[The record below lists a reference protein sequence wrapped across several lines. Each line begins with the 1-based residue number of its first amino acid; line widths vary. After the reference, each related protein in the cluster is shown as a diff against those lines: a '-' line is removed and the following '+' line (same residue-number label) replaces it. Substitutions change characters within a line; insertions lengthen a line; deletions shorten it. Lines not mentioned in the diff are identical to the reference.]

1 MLNYDQI
8 VKKITDNS
16 KYNFADITLSHVIPN
31 EASNSVKL
39 FFNSDRVI
47 NTERLLYFINSLEIE
62 LTKGNIKKVDF
73 QVKYDDNSCS
83 DEDKINIFNIAFDR
97 HVERHVRY
105 KSLKSYEV
113 KFENGKIIIPIDS
126 ESARLTMYRQAIQE
140 EINKYG
146 VNIPIDIVVD
156 TSVRNT
162 SEVKE
167 EIDAAKH
174 AQFERNIEKQRQEV
188 QINKPKEVVEVA
200 TGYTH
205 KNKQDMIREISQIP
219 IDQDALNRYEYEIG
233 FPMCEVVGQVFEYE
247 MKEFATGSKLFSASI
262 TDEKDSILITKW
274 VNDSQM
280 EQFSSIKKGT
290 FIRVTGKAE
299 YDRYKRDVIIS
310 KASKVEILE
319 GEAAT
324 LKRVDN
330 AIEKRVELHTHT
342 KMSNLDGI
350 DTIDDYVKTAI
361 GFGHKAIALTDKFGV
376 YAYPDFYKAT
386 KNKGIKPIYGL
397 ETNFQRLEDVKITHT
412 YEDLN
417 LKDSI
422 YVVFD
427 IETTGFS
434 SIYDEIIEIA
444 CVKIKNG
451 QEIDRFE
458 TYVKPNQKISSVITN
473 ITSITNEDVANA
485 PTIDEV
491 FPKWMK
497 FMENCILV
505 AHNASF
511 DMSFVYSHLRCENKY
526 IKEKFE
532 YNNLVYPVIDT
543 LNLLRFKYGDQLKFF
558 NLKAM
563 AKLFKVDLT
572 QHHRAIYDTKATA
585 DCFVKMLNDLSNDG
599 ISNYNQINSTYVNS
613 DSYKML
619 FPNHINLLATNKTGL
634 RNIYEIVSES
644 HTNSFGARGPVLTD
658 EFLNCHRDGIL
669 VGSGCS
675 KGEIFEAAKDL
686 GDEELKRLISIYDY
700 VEIQPPNHY
709 LHLFDGKDDAIH
721 IIVDIIKNIVR
732 ICDEN
737 SVIVVATGNV
747 HHTNDEQVAYRDIVV
762 NIPPKKGEAFHPLSR
777 VEKVPSQYL
786 MTTEEMLESFHFL
799 GKDKQYEVVVKNT
812 NKIADLI
819 EEFKVFSSELY
830 SPKDD
835 FLKDKGI
842 PSLENE
848 MVRIVEENAK
858 KLYGFNGN
866 IPKLVRDRIDKELN
880 SIISNKFAGVY
891 FISHL
896 LVKKSNDDGYVVGS
910 RGSVGS
916 SIVATLL
923 EVTEV
928 NALSPHYRCPEC
940 QFSAFKLNEAQEK
953 QYGLTTEQEQ
963 LKSILNSVDCGYD
976 LPDQY
981 CPHCGTKMKKDGHD
995 IPFET
1000 FLGFKGD
1007 KIPDIDLNFSG
1018 VYQAQAHN
1026 YVKELFGS
1034 DHAFRAGTIGTIA
1047 EKTAFGNVKGYL
1059 EKKGLIKRNVEIS
1072 RLAKKIEGIKRTTGQ
1087 HPGGIVVVPSDMS
1100 INDVTPVQYPAND
1113 VASEWKTTHFDYHSF
1128 EENLLKLDILG
1139 HDVPTIIRLMMDY
1152 VSENQDKFP
1161 FSTVDD
1167 IPLDDKEVYKLF
1179 HSTESIGVEPSSI
1192 ESQVASYGLPEF
1204 GTVFVR
1210 QMLVDTKPD
1219 TFAGLVQISGLSH
1232 GTDVWL
1238 NNAKD
1243 LVLKAIPEYSDV
1255 NLELKDVIG
1264 CRDDIMVYL
1273 MYQGME
1279 PSKAFEIMEFVRRG
1293 KPSKD
1298 KETWETYKKE
1308 MAASNVPEWY
1318 TWSCEQI
1325 KYMFPKGHATAYVL
1339 MTVRIGWFKVHAPLV
1354 FYSTYFS
1361 VTANKFDV
1369 ESAIK
1374 GYDSIK
1380 QKVAELKAMQKTD
1393 DAILNPML
1401 LALEMTARG
1410 FKFANISLMKSQPS
1424 MFVIDGDQLIIP
1436 FSALDGLG
1444 DNVANTIIEART
1456 EKPFTSIVDLSKR
1469 TKLSKTHI
1477 ARFSELGI
1485 LNGLPE
1491 EEPKVKETTLF
1502 DL

>member
-16 KYNFADITLSHVIPN
+16 KYNFADITLSYVIPN
-31 EASNSVKL
+31 ETSSSVKL
-39 FFNSDRVI
+39 FFNSDKVI
-47 NTERLLYFINSLEIE
+47 ETERLLYFMNNLESE
-62 LTKGNIKKVDF
+62 LTKDNIKKIDF
-73 QVKYDDNSCS
+73 QIKYEDNNCS
-83 DEDKINIFNIAFDR
+83 DDDKIKLFNIAFDR
-97 HVERHVRY
+97 LVEKHFRY

-113 KFENGKIIIPIDS
+113 KFESGKIIIPIDS
-126 ESARLTMYRQAIQE
+126 ESSRLTMYKPAVQD

-146 VNIPIDIVVD
+146 VDIYIDIVVD
-156 TSVRNT
+156 SSVRNT

-205 KNKQDMIREISQIP
+205 KNKQDMIREISKIP
-219 IDQDALNRYEYEIG
+219 MDQDALNRYEYEVG
-233 FPMCEVVGQVFEYE
+233 FPMCEVEGQIFDFEL
-247 MKEFATGSKLFSASI
+247 KEFATGSRLFSASI
-262 TDEKDSILITKW
+262 TDMKDSILVTKW
-274 VNDSQM
+274 VNDSQI
-280 EQFSSIKKGT
+280 EQFSAIKKGT
-290 FIRVTGKAE
+290 YIRVTGKAE

-310 KASKVEILE
+310 KASKIEILD
-319 GEAAT
+319 GETSVA
-324 LKRVDN
+324 KRVDN
-330 AIEKRVELHTHT
+330 SLEKRVELHTHT

-350 DTIDDYVKTAI
+350 DTIKDYVNAAI
-361 GFGHKAIALTDKFGV
+361 SFGHKAIALTDKFGV
-376 YAYPDFYKAT
+376 YAYPDFYYAT
-386 KNKGIKPIYGL
+386 KGKGIKPIYGV
-397 ETNFQRLEDVKITHT
+397 ETNFQRNDKVKVAHT
-412 YEDLN
+412 NHNID
-417 LKDSI
+417 LKDATF
-422 YVVFD
+422 VVFD

-458 TYVKPNQKISSVITN
+458 TYVKPNQNISSVITN
-473 ITSITNEDVANA
+473 ITSITNEDVSNA
-485 PTIDEV
+485 PTIEEV
-491 FPKWMK
+491 FPNWLR

-511 DMSFVYSHLRCENKY
+511 DMSFIYSHLRCENKY
-526 IKEKFE
+526 IKDKFK
-532 YNNLVYPVIDT
+532 YSDLVYPVIDT
-543 LNLLRFKYGDQLKFF
+543 LNLLRFKYNDQLKLF

-572 QHHRAIYDTKATA
+572 QHHRAIYDTIATA
-585 DCFVKMLNDLSNDG
+585 DCFQKMLIDMQADG
-599 ISNYNQINSTYVNS
+599 VVNYNQINSTYVLE
-613 DSYKML
+613 DSFKML
-619 FPNHINLLATNKTGL
+619 FPNHINLLAINKIGL
-634 RNIYEIVSES
+634 KNIYEIVSES
-644 HTNSFGARGPVLTD
+644 HTNSMGARGPVLTED
-658 EFLNCHRDGIL
+658 FLCNHREGVL

-675 KGEIFEAAKDL
+675 KGEIFETAKDL
-686 GDEELKRLISIYDY
+686 GEERLKEIISMYDY
-700 VEIQPPNHY
+700 VEVQPPSHY
-709 LHLFDGKDDAIH
+709 LHLFEGKDDAIH
-721 IIVDIIKNIVR
+721 TITDIIKTIVR
-732 ICDEN
+732 ICDEFN
-737 SVIVVATGNV
+737 VIVVASGDV
-747 HHTNDEQVAYRDIVV
+747 HHTNEDQVAYRDIVV

-777 VEKVPSQYL
+777 VNKVPSQYL
-786 MTTEEMLESFHFL
+786 MTTEEMLDSFHFL
-799 GKDKQYEVVVKNT
+799 GKEKQHEVVVTNT
-812 NKIADLI
+812 NKIADMV
-819 EEFKVFSSELY
+819 EEFKVFSNELY

-842 PSLENE
+842 PSLEGE
-848 MVRIVEENAK
+848 MVRIVEDNAL
-858 KLYGFNGN
+858 KLYGFNGE

-896 LVKKSNDDGYVVGS
+896 LVKKSNEDGYVVGS

-923 EVTEV
+923 GVTEV

-940 QFSAFKLNEAQEK
+940 MFSAFKLNEAQEK
-953 QYGLTTEQEQ
+953 QYGLTQEQ
-963 LKSILNSVDCGYD
+963 SILKPLLNSIDCGYD
-976 LPDQY
+976 LPDQV

-1018 VYQAQAHN
+1018 VYQPQAHN

-1034 DHAFRAGTIGTIA
+1034 EHAYRAGTIGTIA

-1059 EKKGLIKRNVEIS
+1059 EKKGLVKRNVEIS
-1072 RLAKKIEGIKRTTGQ
+1072 RLAQKIEGIKRTTGQ

-1113 VASEWKTTHFDYHSF
+1113 TNSEWRTTHFDYHSF

-1152 VSENQDKFP
+1152 VEANREKFP
-1161 FSTVDD
+1161 FSTVED

-1179 HSTESIGVEPSSI
+1179 SSTESIGVEPASI
-1192 ESQVASYGLPEF
+1192 DSQVASYGLPEF

-1210 QMLVDTKPD
+1210 QMLVDTAPD

-1238 NNAKD
+1238 KNAKD
-1243 LVLKAIPEYSDV
+1243 LVQKSIPEYANID
-1255 NLELKDVIG
+1255 LTLKDVIG

-1298 KETWETYKKE
+1298 RETWEVYKKE
-1308 MAASNVPEWY
+1308 MAANNVPEWY

-1339 MTVRIGWFKVHAPLV
+1339 MTVRIGWFKVHAPLL

-1374 GYDSIK
+1374 GYDAVK
-1380 QKVAELKAMQKTD
+1380 QKVAELKASQKTD
-1393 DAILNPML
+1393 DSILNPML

-1410 FKFANISLMKSQPS
+1410 YKFGNIDLMKSEPS
-1424 MFVIDGDQLIIP
+1424 MFVIEEDKLIIP

-1444 DNVANTIIEART
+1444 DSVANTILEARA
-1456 EKPFTSIVDLSKR
+1456 EKPFSSITDLSKR

-1491 EEPKVKETTLF
+1491 EEPQIQETTLF

>member
-8 VKKITDNS
+8 VKKITDDS
-16 KYNFADITLSHVIPN
+16 KYNFADITLLHVVPN
-31 EASNSVKL
+31 EVSSSVKL
-39 FFNSDRVI
+39 FFNSDKI
-47 NTERLLYFINSLEIE
+47 IDSDRLVYFINNLERE
-62 LTKGNIKKVDF
+62 LTKNNIKKVDF
-73 QVKYDDNSCS
+73 QLKYEDNSCT
-83 DEDKINIFNIAFDR
+83 DDYKLNIYNVAFDR
-97 HVERHVRY
+97 LVSRHFRY
-105 KSLKSYEV
+105 KTLSSYEV
-113 KFENGKIIIPIDS
+113 VLVNGKIIIPIDA
-126 ESARLTMYRQAIQE
+126 ESSRLTMYRQAIQKE
-140 EINKYG
+140 LDKYG
-146 VNIPIDIVVD
+146 IDVVIDIVVD
-156 TSVRNT
+156 SNVRNI
-162 SEVKE
+162 SEVKQ

-174 AQFERNIEKQRQEV
+174 AQFERNIEKQKQEV
-188 QINKPKEVVEVA
+188 QVNKPKEVVEVA

-205 KNKQDMIREISQIP
+205 KNKQDMIKEISKIP
-219 IDQDALNRYEYEIG
+219 MDQDALNRYEYEVG
-233 FPMCEVVGQVFEYE
+233 FPMCEIEGQVFDCEL
-247 MKEFATGSKLFSASI
+247 KEFASGSKLFSAAI
-262 TDEKDSILITKW
+262 TDNIDSILVTKW
-274 VNDSQM
+274 VNDSQL
-280 EQFSSIKKGT
+280 EQFNSIKKGS

-299 YDRYKRDVIIS
+299 YDKYKRDVIIS
-310 KASKVEILE
+310 KASKVELLE
-319 GEAAT
+319 GGAAT
-324 LKRVDN
+324 SNRIDN
-330 AIEKRVELHTHT
+330 ALEKRVELHTHT
-342 KMSNLDGI
+342 KMSNLDGL
-350 DTIDDYVKTAI
+350 DTIKDYVNKAI
-361 GFGHKAIALTDKFGV
+361 SFGHKAIALTDKFGV
-376 YAYPDFYKAT
+376 YAYPDFYYAT
-386 KNKGIKPIYGL
+386 KGKGIKPIYGV
-397 ETNFQRLEDVKITHT
+397 ETNFQRQDKVKVAHT
-412 YEDLN
+412 NHNIN
-417 LKDSI
+417 LKDAT

-451 QEIDRFE
+451 EEIDRFE
-458 TYVKPNQKISSVITN
+458 TYVKPHQTITAN
-473 ITSITNEDVANA
+473 ITSITSITNEDVADA
-485 PTIDEV
+485 PFIEEV
-491 FPKWMK
+491 FPKWVD
-497 FMENCILV
+497 FMQDSILV
-505 AHNASF
+505 AHNAPF
-511 DMSFVYSHLRCENKY
+511 DMSFVYSHLKCENKY
-526 IKEKFE
+526 IKDKLQYIDIE
-532 YNNLVYPVIDT
+532 YPVIDT
-543 LNLLRFKYGDQLKFF
+543 LNLLRFKYKDQLKMF

-563 AKLFKVDLT
+563 AKFFKVNLT

-585 DCFVKMLNDLSNDG
+585 DCFVKMLEDLSEDKV
-599 ISNYNQINSTYVNS
+599 SNYNQINDRYVNEN
-613 DSYKML
+613 SYKML
-619 FPNHINLLATNKTGL
+619 FPNHINLLATNKVGL
-634 RNIYEIVSES
+634 KNIYEIVSES
-644 HTNSFGARGPVLTD
+644 HTYSMGGRGPVLTED
-658 EFLNCHRDGIL
+658 FLSKHREGVL
-669 VGSGCS
+669 VGSACS
-675 KGEIFEAAKDL
+675 KGEVFETAKDL
-686 GDEELKRLISIYDY
+686 GENKLLEVIKMYDY
-700 VEIQPPNHY
+700 VEVQPPSHY
-709 LHLFDGKDDAIH
+709 LHLFEGKEDAMH
-721 IIVDIIKNIVR
+721 LIVDIIKTIVR

-737 SVIVVATGNV
+737 NVIVAASGDV
-747 HHTNDEQVAYRDIVV
+747 HHTDKEQVAYRDIVV

-777 VEKVPSQYL
+777 VKNVPSQYL
-786 MTTEEMLESFHFL
+786 MTTEEMLDSFHFL
-799 GKDKQYEVVVKNT
+799 GKEKQHEVVVTNT
-812 NKIADLI
+812 NKIADMI
-819 EEFKVFSSELY
+819 EEFEVFSKELY

-835 FLKDKGI
+835 FLKEEGI
-842 PSLENE
+842 PSLEGE
-848 MVRIVEENAK
+848 MVKIVEDNAQR
-858 KLYGFNGN
+858 LYGFNGE
-866 IPKLVRDRIDKELN
+866 IPQLVRDRIDKELN

-940 QFSAFKLNEAQEK
+940 KFSAFKLNEAQEK
-953 QYGLTTEQEQ
+953 QYGLTVEQET
-963 LKSILNSVDCGYD
+963 LKPVLASIDCGYD
-976 LPDQY
+976 LPDQN

-1018 VYQAQAHN
+1018 VYQPQAHN

-1059 EKKGLIKRNVEIS
+1059 EKKGLNKRNVEIS
-1072 RLAKKIEGIKRTTGQ
+1072 RLAKSIEGIKRTTGQ
-1087 HPGGIVVVPSDMS
+1087 HPGGIVVVPGDMT
-1100 INDVTPVQYPAND
+1100 INDVTPVQFPAND
-1113 VASEWKTTHFDYHSF
+1113 TTSEWRTTHFDYHSF
-1128 EENLLKLDILG
+1128 EDNLLKLDILG

-1152 VSENQDKFP
+1152 VETNQEKFP
-1161 FSTVDD
+1161 FSTVED

-1179 HSTESIGVEPSSI
+1179 HSTESIGVEPASI
-1192 ESQVASYGLPEF
+1192 QSQVASYGLPEF

-1243 LVLKAIPEYSDV
+1243 LVLKAIPEYANV

-1293 KPSKD
+1293 KPSKERD
-1298 KETWETYKKE
+1298 AWEEYKKE
-1308 MAASNVPEWY
+1308 MAASNVPDWY
-1318 TWSCEQI
+1318 IWSCEQI

-1374 GYDSIK
+1374 GYDAIK
-1380 QKVAELKAMQKTD
+1380 EKVAQLKAAQKAD
-1393 DAILNPML
+1393 DAMLNPML

-1410 FKFANISLMKSQPS
+1410 YAFANIDLMKSEPS
-1424 MFVIDGDQLIIP
+1424 NFVIEDDKLIIP
-1436 FSALDGLG
+1436 FSALEGLG
-1444 DNVANTIIEART
+1444 DSVANTILEARA
-1456 EKPFTSIVDLSKR
+1456 EKPFTSIADLSKR

-1477 ARFSELGI
+1477 AKFRELGI
-1485 LNGLPE
+1485 LSGMTEN
-1491 EEPKVKETTLF
+1491 EPKEKTTTLF

>member
-8 VKKITDNS
+8 VKKITDSS
-16 KYNFADITLSHVIPN
+16 KYNFADITLSYVVPN
-31 EASNSVKL
+31 EASSSVKL
-39 FFNSDRVI
+39 FFSSDRVI
-47 NTERLLYFINSLEIE
+47 EIERLVYFINSLENE
-62 LTKGNIKKVDF
+62 LTKKNIKKIEF
-73 QVKYDDNSCS
+73 QFKYENNSCS
-83 DEDKINIFNIAFDR
+83 DEDKLNIFNIAFDR
-97 HVERHVRY
+97 LVERHFRY
-105 KSLKSYEV
+105 KSLKSYDV
-113 KFENGKIIIPIDS
+113 KFESGKIIIPVDT
-126 ESARLTMYRQAIQE
+126 ESSRLTMYKPAVQDE
-140 EINKYG
+140 VNKYG
-146 VNIPIDIVVD
+146 VDIKIDIVVD
-156 TSVRNT
+156 SSVRNI

-167 EIDAAKH
+167 EIDAAKNE
-174 AQFERNIEKQRQEV
+174 QFVRNIEKQRQEV
-188 QINKPKEVVEVA
+188 QTSKPKEVVEVA

-205 KNKQDMIREISQIP
+205 KNKQDMIREISKIP
-219 IDQDALNRYEYEIG
+219 MDRDALNRYEYEVG
-233 FPMCEVVGQVFEYE
+233 FPMCEVEGKIFDYE
-247 MKEFATGSKLFSASI
+247 IKEFSSGSKLFSASI
-262 TDEKDSILITKW
+262 TDEKDSILVTKW
-274 VNDSQM
+274 LSDNQI
-280 EQFSSIKKGT
+280 EQFSSIKNGT

-299 YDRYKRDVIIS
+299 YDNYKRDVIIS
-310 KASKVEILE
+310 KASKIEILE
-319 GEAAT
+319 GEANT
-324 LKRVDN
+324 SNRVDN

-350 DTIDDYVKTAI
+350 DTIKDYVNKAI
-361 GFGHKAIALTDKFGV
+361 SFGHKAIALTDKFGV
-376 YAYPDFYKAT
+376 YAYPDFYYAT
-386 KNKGIKPIYGL
+386 KGKGIKPIYGV
-397 ETNFQRLEDVKITHT
+397 ETNFQRSERVKVAHT
-412 YEDLN
+412 NHDIK
-417 LKDSI
+417 LKDATF
-422 YVVFD
+422 VVFD

-434 SIYDEIIEIA
+434 SVYDEIIEIA

-451 QEIDRFE
+451 QELERFE
-458 TYVKPNQKISSVITN
+458 TYVKPNQIITSVITN

-485 PTIDEV
+485 PTIEEV
-491 FPKWMK
+491 FPLWLK
-497 FMENCILV
+497 FMENCVLV
-505 AHNASF
+505 AHNAPF
-511 DMSFVYSHLRCENKY
+511 DMSFIYSHLKCENKY
-526 IKEKFE
+526 IKDKFT
-532 YNNLVYPVIDT
+532 YNNLEFPVIDT
-543 LNLLRFKYGDQLKFF
+543 LNLLRFRYNDQLKFF

-585 DCFVKMLNDLSNDG
+585 DCFVKMLIDLDADG
-599 ISNYNQINSTYVNS
+599 ITNYNQINQKYVQK
-613 DSYKML
+613 DSFKML
-619 FPNHINLLATNKTGL
+619 FPNHINLLATNKVGL
-634 RNIYEIVSES
+634 KNIYEIVSES
-644 HTNSFGARGPVLTD
+644 HTNSMGDRGPLLTD
-658 EFLNCHRDGIL
+658 EFLMKHRDGVL

-675 KGEIFEAAKDL
+675 KGEIFETAKDL
-686 GDEELKRLISIYDY
+686 GESRLREIIQLYDY
-700 VEIQPPNHY
+700 VEIQPPYHY
-709 LHLFDGKDDAIH
+709 LHLFEGKDDAMH
-721 IIVDIIKNIVR
+721 IIVDILKTIVR
-732 ICDEN
+732 ICGEYN
-737 SVIVVATGNV
+737 VIVVASGDV
-747 HHTNDEQVAYRDIVV
+747 HHTNEEQVAYRDIVV
-762 NIPPKKGEAFHPLSR
+762 NVPPKKGEAFHPLSR
-777 VEKVPSQYL
+777 VTKVPSQYF
-786 MTTEEMLESFHFL
+786 MTTEEMLDSFHFL
-799 GKDKQYEVVVKNT
+799 GKEKQYEVVVTNT
-812 NKIADLI
+812 NKIADMV
-819 EEFKVFSSELY
+819 EEFKVFSNELY

-835 FLKDKGI
+835 FLKDEGI
-842 PSLENE
+842 PSLEKE
-848 MVRIVEENAK
+848 MVRIVETNAL
-858 KLYGFNGN
+858 KLYGYNGV
-866 IPKLVRDRIDKELN
+866 IPQLVRDRIDKELN

-896 LVKKSNDDGYVVGS
+896 LVKKSNEDGYVVGS

-940 QFSAFKLNEAQEK
+940 KFSAFKLNEAQEK
-953 QYGLTTEQEQ
+953 QYGLTPEQGK
-963 LKSILNSVDCGYD
+963 LKSILNSIDCGYD
-976 LPDQY
+976 LPDQL
-981 CPHCGTKMKKDGHD
+981 CPHCGTNMKKDGHD

-1018 VYQAQAHN
+1018 VYQSQAHN
-1026 YVKELFGS
+1026 YVKELFGPN
-1034 DHAFRAGTIGTIA
+1034 HAFRAGTIGTIA

-1113 VASEWKTTHFDYHSF
+1113 ASSEWKTTHFDYHSF

-1152 VSENQDKFP
+1152 VNENQEKFP

-1179 HSTESIGVEPSSI
+1179 HSTESIGVEPVSI

-1243 LVLKAIPEYSDV
+1243 LVLKSIPEYSNVD
-1255 NLELKDVIG
+1255 LTLKDVIG

-1298 KETWETYKKE
+1298 KETWESYKKL

-1374 GYDSIK
+1374 GYDVIK
-1380 QKVAELKAMQKTD
+1380 QKVAELKAAQKTD

-1410 FKFANISLMKSQPS
+1410 YKFANIDLMKSQPS
-1424 MFVIDGDQLIIP
+1424 IFVIEDDKLIIP

-1444 DNVANTIIEART
+1444 DSVANTIIEARK
-1456 EKPFTSIVDLSKR
+1456 EKPFTSIADLSKR

-1485 LNGLPE
+1485 LNGYVE
-1491 EEPKVKETTLF
+1491 DEPKARETTLF